1 MICFSFCPP
10 PVELLKV
17 DNSRVTGGLLL
28 CTGLVSSRRLIM
40 IYVLMKRE
48 RERERERE
56 ETLHTF
62 TLRILEHRDANNK
75 VVYLHM
81 FVFLWRISGNVLA
94 LVKFWN
100 WKND

>member
-1 MICFSFCPP
+1 MYWARFISSINYDICTN
-10 PVELLKV
+10 EE
-17 DNSRVTGGLLL
+17 
-28 CTGLVSSRRLIM
+28 
-40 IYVLMKRE
+40 RE

-81 FVFLWRISGNVLA
+81 FVFLWRTSGNVLA